1 VTDGHDLAAIDGALA
16 TAADHTAGD
25 RPTGLLSG
33 TVKARGFSEVED
45 RPDWHGKTCYT
56 VGGKV
61 ATRKAYRDALVAVG
75 ARDPRVVAVDAEVS
89 IHPRRR
95 VRARLPGPLLRD
107 VHRRAAAGG
116 RRDRPGR
123 PRLPRVRLHLRRV
136 PDRAHDFI
144 RVGAISGV
152 DLRLVGSHAGVEIG
166 ADGPRRRAGTLAML
180 RAVHGSTE
188 LYPSDAT
195 SSAALVEA
203 MASTPGISYL
213 RTTRGAYP
221 VLDAGHIAAAGRQLK
236 DAAWTP
242 DRPSR

>member
-1 VTDGHDLAAIDGALA
+1 MYIAEQQLVAAA
-16 TAADHTAGD
+16 
-25 RPTGLLSG
+25 TGLA
-33 TVKARGFSEVED
+33 VRG
-45 RPDWHGKTCYT
+45 
-56 VGGKV
+56 
-61 ATRKAYRDALVAVG
+61 YRAFA
-75 ARDPRVVAVDAEVS
+75 S
-89 IHPRRR
+89 TF
-95 VRARLPGPLLRD
+95 
-107 VHRRAAAGG
+107 AAF
-116 RRDRPGR
+116 
-123 PRLPRVRLHLRRV
+123 LT
-136 PDRAHDFI
+136 RAHDFI

-188 LYPSDAT
+188 LDPSDAT

-203 MASTPGISYL
+203 MASTPRIRYL